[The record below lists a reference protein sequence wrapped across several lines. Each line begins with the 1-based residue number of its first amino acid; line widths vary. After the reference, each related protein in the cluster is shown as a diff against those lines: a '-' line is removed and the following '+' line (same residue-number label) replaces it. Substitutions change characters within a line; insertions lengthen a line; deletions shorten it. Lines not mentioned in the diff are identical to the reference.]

1 MRKYIF
7 WLAMAIGSSAMAD
20 ELADANKL
28 LDAKS
33 YPQAMAILTKL
44 ADGGNANAQL
54 RLGQVYWYG
63 EGVPVD
69 RAKGDALFAKAAA
82 SGSADAKIALG
93 LTAARQQHMG
103 DIEHWTTK
111 YDGSDLTSGQYNCK
125 APAVPEKSMTNAEIK
140 ATSSAVNDWK
150 ACYNGFVK
158 NLGDAM
164 PAGKR
169 IPVEVSDLMTD
180 QEMDQARAHLDDVYM
195 RVAGDAKASA
205 DKTLASYDSWMKT
218 TQAYVS
224 QTNATSKAEMER
236 LVKDNQLMQE
246 NMQRNYNPGGVI
258 GTAHTGKL

>member
-1 MRKYIF
+1 MRKYLF

-44 ADGGNANAQL
+44 ADAGDANAQL

-63 EGVPVD
+63 EGVLVD

-93 LTAARQQHMG
+93 MSAARQQHMG
-103 DIEHWTTK
+103 DIEYWTTK
-111 YDGSDLTSGQYNCK
+111 YDGSDLAYNCK
-125 APAVPEKSMTNAEIK
+125 APAVPEKSTTNADIK
-140 ATSSAVNDWK
+140 TTSGAVNDWR
-150 ACYNGFVK
+150 ACYNGFAK

-169 IPVEVSDLMTD
+169 IPVEISDLMTD
-180 QEMDQARAHLDDVYM
+180 QEMEQARAHLNDVYM
-195 RVAGDAKASA
+195 RVAGNAKESA
-205 DKTLASYDSWMKT
+205 DKTLASYDSWMKA
-218 TQAYVS
+218 TQVYVS
-224 QTNATSKAEMER
+224 QTNAASKAEMER
-236 LVKDNQLMQE
+236 LVKDNQNRMDDM
-246 NMQRNYNPGGVI
+246 NRNYNPGAVI
-258 GTAHTGKL
+258 PASRTGKL

>member
-7 WLAMAIGSSAMAD
+7 WLAMAVGSSAMAD

-63 EGVPVD
+63 EGVAVD

-82 SGSADAKIALG
+82 SGSQDAKIALG
-93 LTAARQQHMG
+93 MTAARQQHIG

-111 YDGSDLTSGQYNCK
+111 YDGSDLTSGQFSCK
-125 APAVPEKSMTNAEIK
+125 APVVPEKSTTNGDIN
-140 ATSSAVNDWK
+140 ATNSAVNDWK
-150 ACYNGFVK
+150 ACYNGFTK
-158 NLGDAM
+158 NLSDAM

-169 IPVEVSDLMTD
+169 IPVEIADLMTD
-180 QEMDQARAHLDDVYM
+180 HEMDQSRAHLNEVYM

-205 DKTLASYDSWMKT
+205 DKTLAAYDSWMKA
-218 TQAYVS
+218 TQEYVAKA
-224 QTNATSKAEMER
+224 NAASKAEMER
-236 LVKDNQLMQE
+236 TIKDNQLMQD
-246 NMQRNYNPGGVI
+246 NMARGFNPGPNPG
-258 GTAHTGKL
+258 AYKKR